1 MNAMAIW
8 LMCDVTSAGAETNGS
23 LMVETDTIETRLRAL
38 MLDALDGDAVAYRTL
53 LTELGRHL
61 RAYFTR
67 RLHAAHSSH
76 AEDLVQETLLAVHTR
91 RMTYDRDRPFT
102 AWLHAVAHH
111 KFVDHIR
118 RHAIR
123 PTVQLD
129 DDAPIFA
136 RDESEDTAARMDIDT
151 VLQSVP
157 ARTGKLIRQVKVE
170 GASIAE
176 AAATVGMTETAAKV
190 SIHRGLKA
198 LAARFAGGRDDR

>member
-1 MNAMAIW
+1 
-8 LMCDVTSAGAETNGS
+8 
-23 LMVETDTIETRLRAL
+23 MVDTDTIETRLRAM
-38 MLDALDGDAVAYRTL
+38 MLASLDGDAVAYRKL
-53 LTELGRHL
+53 LAELGKHL
-61 RAYFTR
+61 RPYFTR
-67 RLHAAHSSH
+67 RLHTAHSSH
-76 AEDLVQETLLAVHTR
+76 AEDLVQETLLAVHAR

-111 KFVDHIR
+111 KFVDHVR

-123 PTVQLD
+123 QTVTLD

-136 RDESEDTAARMDIDT
+136 HDDSADAAARMDMRT
-151 VLQSVP
+151 VLQTVSP
-157 ARTGKLIRQVKVE
+157 RTGDLIRQVKLE

-176 AAATVGMTETAAKV
+176 AAAATGMSESAVKV